1 MSAPR
6 LPQPRATT
14 PMTIAAAARL
24 LASRALSPVELT
36 RACLDRIEALNGEL
50 HAFVHLTAERALAE
64 ARAAEAA
71 IMAGEARGPLH
82 GIPIGL
88 KDIVD
93 TRGVPTTCG
102 SRLLADN
109 IPDADA
115 ACAEKLAAA
124 GTVLLGKTTTH
135 EFADGGPSFD
145 LPWPPARNPWNPEH
159 FTAGSSSGTGAA
171 VAAGLILGGIGTDTG
186 GSIRGP
192 AALCGIAGLK
202 PTYGLV
208 SRAGVAPAAFT
219 LDHIGPMAWTAED
232 CALML
237 QALAG
242 HDPRDPAS
250 AARPVPDYV
259 SGLGG
264 GIKGLR
270 IGVIHHFHEV
280 DHPVDEA
287 TRRAI
292 ASATLTLRDLGAE
305 IREVA
310 VSPLQDWSAC
320 GSLISITE
328 RAAAYEEWAR
338 TRLGAFSERVQ
349 ARLMLGA
356 LVSGVDYVQALRR
369 RRELRA
375 ELQQAMQELDL
386 VLTAAAPGVAPKID
400 AVPKWDLFERPNF
413 TMPFNVSGYPAI
425 SLCAGFSPDGLPV
438 AVQLAGKP
446 FAEPVLLRAAD
457 AFERAT
463 PFRDR
468 RPELASANEE
478 R

>member
-1 MSAPR
+1 MSAAIP
-6 LPQPRATT
+6 
-14 PMTIAAAARL
+14 TIAEAAKQIA
-24 LASRALSPVELT
+24 AKQLSPVELT
-36 RACLDRIEALNGEL
+36 RACLDRVHALDDRL
-50 HAFVHLTAERALAE
+50 HAFVHLTEERALAE

-71 IMAGEARGPLH
+71 IMAGGPSGPLH

-93 TRGVPTTCG
+93 TKGIPTTCG
-102 SRLLADN
+102 SKILQDN

-115 ACAEKLAAA
+115 TCAELLAAA
-124 GTVLLGKTTTH
+124 GTVLIGKTQTH

-145 LPWPPARNPWNPEH
+145 LPRPPARNPWNTEH
-159 FTAGSSSGTGAA
+159 FTAGSSSGTGAGI
-171 VAAGLILGGIGTDTG
+171 AAGLILGGIGTDTG

-192 AALCGIAGLK
+192 AALCGIAGIK

-208 SRAGVAPAAFT
+208 SRAGVAPAAFS

-250 AARPVPDYV
+250 ADRPVPDYTA
-259 SGLGG
+259 GLGS
-264 GIKGLR
+264 GIKGIK

-280 DHPVDEA
+280 DHKVGA
-287 TRRAI
+287 GTQQGITAAI
-292 ASATLTLRDLGAE
+292 ATFRELGAE
-305 IREVA
+305 IREVQL
-310 VSPLQDWSAC
+310 SPLQDWGAC

-338 TRLGAFSERVQ
+338 TRLRDFGERMRS
-349 ARLMLGA
+349 RLMLGA
-356 LVSGVDYVQALRR
+356 FVSGVDYLQAVRR

-375 ELQQAMQELDL
+375 ELKAAMADLDV
-386 VLTAAAPGVAPKID
+386 VLTAVFPNEAAKID
-400 AVPKWDLFERPNF
+400 AVPKWDLFDQPSF
-413 TMPFNVSGYPAI
+413 MMPFNVAGYPAMSI
-425 SLCAGFSPDGLPV
+425 CSGYGAGGLPV
-438 AVQLAGKP
+438 AIQLVGKP
-446 FAEPVLLRAAD
+446 FQEATVLRIAD
-457 AFERAT
+457 AFEKAT

-468 RPELASANEE
+468 RPG
-478 R
+478 